1 LAEEL
6 TLDAPGETD
15 ANLEDAWAAQL
26 AGQVLAESANLKRIG
41 RRNQP
46 KLDRVRDCL
55 VHILQ
60 GEALP
65 AVERA
70 LAGRSLA
77 ILGDPRPE
85 ATDLEGMRLAFVPK
99 GPFVMGEGKERHENP
114 YLDYDY
120 WIGVHPV
127 TNAQYAAFIAA
138 GGYVDETLWTEA
150 IADGHW
156 GEAKFKG
163 RYEDAFR
170 YGPEDFGA
178 PFNFPNHP
186 VVGVSWYDA
195 LAFTRWLTAKW
206 RAQGFLPAGWS
217 LRLPTEGEWEKAARG
232 GINIPKTPLVLLA
245 CCVFQNQPVTMET
258 VANPR
263 PERAYPWGDRG
274 STDRVDRERAHFS
287 NTPINASS
295 AVGCFS
301 KGQSPHGCQDMSGNV
316 WEWTRT
322 CFKEYGYNPKDG
334 REDLKAGDDIPR
346 VLRGGTFYH
355 SGRLMR
361 CAYRGRSGPAGR
373 SYEVGFRVVF
383 TPNISDF

>member
-1 LAEEL
+1 
-6 TLDAPGETD
+6 
-15 ANLEDAWAAQL
+15 
-26 AGQVLAESANLKRIG
+26 
-41 RRNQP
+41 
-46 KLDRVRDCL
+46 VRDWL

-77 ILGDPRPE
+77 VLGDPRPE

-99 GPFVMGEGKERHENP
+99 GPFVMGEDEARHENP
-114 YLDYDY
+114 CLDYDY

-127 TNAQYAAFIAA
+127 TNAQYGAFFAA
-138 GGYVDETLWTEA
+138 GGYADERLWTEA
-150 IADGHW
+150 I
-156 GEAKFKG
+156 EAGRWREGKFKE
-163 RYEDAFR
+163 RYDDAFR
-170 YGPEDFGA
+170 SGPEDYGA

-186 VVGVSWYDA
+186 VVGVSWYEA

-232 GINIPKTPLVLLA
+232 GIKVPKTPVVLPA
-245 CCVFQNQPVTMET
+245 CDIIPNQTVTMDT

-263 PERAYPWGDRG
+263 PERAYPWGDHEN
-274 STDRVDRERAHFS
+274 TDRADRERANFS
-287 NTPINASS
+287 DTQINATS

-301 KGQSPHGCQDMSGNV
+301 KGSSRHGCQDMSGNV

-322 CFKEYGYNPKDG
+322 CLQEYPYNPKDG
-334 REDLKAGDDIPR
+334 REDLKAGDGVPR
-346 VLRGGTFYH
+346 VLRGGAFYL
-355 SGRLMR
+355 SYFNFVR
-361 CAYRGRSGPAGR
+361 CAYRDRLDPDFR
-373 SYEVGFRVVF
+373 DDDIGFRVVF
-383 TPNISDF
+383 APNFSDL